1 MWMEPKVNYILVGSF
16 VAFLGAAVLVGI
28 LWLGKTDYRGSYDR
42 YEAYIKESVAGL
54 SVDSTVKYRGVDV
67 GRVKAIALNPNN
79 PEEVLLTMD
88 IVRGTP
94 IKTDTIA
101 VLQTQGLTGLASI
114 DLTGGSR
121 EAPPLVAVEGQDY
134 PVIKTG
140 PSLFFRLD
148 DAISRLLSEKALTK
162 LLVDMD
168 QAAKGAA
175 DVLDEENRAALKQ
188 TVKDLS
194 DVAHTI
200 AAHKAQIE
208 QSLNGA
214 ARSAD
219 NLVKLT
225 ASLNTQVPTLL
236 AGINKSV
243 AALDAA
249 TEELAKTSKIVGTVV
264 NEAKPEL
271 QQFTKR
277 TLPEAGL
284 LVTEL
289 RQLTGTLTR
298 VARELERE
306 PSSLVF
312 GRKAPTRG
320 PGE

>member
-1 MWMEPKVNYILVGSF
+1 MEPKVNYILVGSF

-28 LWLGKTDYRGSYDR
+28 LWLGKTDYRGTYDR
-42 YEAYIKESVAGL
+42 YEAHMKESVAGL

-101 VLQTQGLTGLASI
+101 VLETQGLTGLATI
-114 DLTGGSR
+114 NLTGGSR
-121 EAPPLVAVEGQDY
+121 DASSLQVQEGQAY

-148 DAISRLLSEKALTK
+148 EAVSRLLSEEGLAQ
-162 LLVDMD
+162 LLVDLD
-168 QAAKGAA
+168 SAAKGAA
-175 DVLDEENRAALKQ
+175 KVLDEDNRILLKR
-188 TVKDLS
+188 TIKDLS
-194 DVAHTI
+194 DVAQTV
-200 AAHKAQIE
+200 ATHKTQIE

-225 ASLNTQVPTLL
+225 TSLNEQVPTLL
-236 AGINKSV
+236 AGLNKSV
-243 AALDAA
+243 AALGTA
-249 TEELAKTSKIVGTVV
+249 TDELARTSKAVGTVV
-264 NEAKPEL
+264 NEARPEL
-271 QQFTKR
+271 QQFTR
-277 TLPEAGL
+277 LTLPEVGQ

-289 RQLTGTLTR
+289 RQLTGTLNR

-312 GRKAPTRG
+312 GRKSPARG

>member
-1 MWMEPKVNYILVGSF
+1 MEPKVNYILVGSF
-16 VAFLGAAVLVGI
+16 MVFLGAAVLVGI

-42 YEAYIKESVAGL
+42 YEAYMRESVAGL
-54 SVDSTVKYRGVDV
+54 SVNSTVKYRGVDV
-67 GRVKAIALNPNN
+67 GRIKTIALNPAN

-88 IVRGTP
+88 IMHGTP

-101 VLQTQGLTGLASI
+101 VLETQGLTGLATI
-114 DLTGGSR
+114 NLTGGSR
-121 EAPPLVAVEGQDY
+121 DAPPLQSVEGQAY

-148 DAISRLLSEKALTK
+148 EAVSRLLSEEGLAQ
-162 LLVDMD
+162 LLVDLNT
-168 QAAKGAA
+168 AAKGAA
-175 DVLDEENRAALKQ
+175 MVLDEDNRTMLKG
-188 TVKDLS
+188 TIKDLS
-194 DVAHTI
+194 EVAQTI

-208 QSLNGA
+208 QGLNGA

-219 NLVKLT
+219 NLAKLT
-225 ASLNTQVPTLL
+225 ASLNSDVPTLL

-243 AALDAA
+243 AALGTA
-249 TEELAKTSKIVGTVV
+249 TDELARTSKAVAAVV
-264 NEAKPEL
+264 NEARPEL
-271 QQFTKR
+271 QQFTRR

-289 RQLTGTLTR
+289 RELTGTLTR
-298 VARELERE
+298 VSRELERE

-312 GRKAPTRG
+312 GRKTPSRG

>member
-1 MWMEPKVNYILVGSF
+1 MEPKVNYILVGSF

-28 LWLGKTDYRGSYDR
+28 LWLGKTDYRGAYDR
-42 YEAYIKESVAGL
+42 YEAYMKESVAGL

-79 PEEVLLTMD
+79 PEEVLLAMD

-101 VLQTQGLTGLASI
+101 VLETQGLTGLATI
-114 DLTGGSR
+114 NLTGGSR
-121 EAPPLVAVEGQDY
+121 DDLSLKAQEGQAY

-148 DAISRLLSEKALTK
+148 EAVSRLLSEEGLAQ
-162 LLVDMD
+162 LLVDLD
-168 QAAKGAA
+168 TAAKGAA
-175 DVLDEENRAALKQ
+175 KVLDEENRMALKK
-188 TVKDLS
+188 TIKDLS
-194 DVAHTI
+194 DVAQTI
-200 AAHKAQIE
+200 ASHKTQIE

-214 ARSAD
+214 AKSAD

-225 ASLNTQVPTLL
+225 ASLNEQVPTLL
-236 AGINKSV
+236 AGLNKSV
-243 AALDAA
+243 AALGAA
-249 TEELAKTSKIVGTVV
+249 TDELARTSKTVGTVV
-264 NEAKPEL
+264 NEARPEL
-271 QQFTKR
+271 QQFTRR
-277 TLPEAGL
+277 TLPEAGQ

-289 RQLTGTLTR
+289 RQLTGTLNR

-312 GRKAPTRG
+312 GRKTPSRG

>member
-1 MWMEPKVNYILVGSF
+1 MEPKVNYILVGSF

-28 LWLGKTDYRGSYDR
+28 MWLGKTDYRGSYDR
-42 YEAYIKESVAGL
+42 YETHMRESVAGL

-101 VLQTQGLTGLASI
+101 ILETQGLTGLATI
-114 DLTGGSR
+114 NLTGGSR
-121 EAPPLVAVEGQDY
+121 DALPLQAQTGQAY

-148 DAISRLLSEKALTK
+148 EAVSRLLSEEGLAQ
-162 LLVDMD
+162 LLVDLD
-168 QAAKGAA
+168 SAAKGAA
-175 DVLDEENRAALKQ
+175 KVLDEDNRILLKR
-188 TVKDLS
+188 TIKDLS
-194 DVAHTI
+194 DVAQTV
-200 AAHKAQIE
+200 ATHKTQIE

-225 ASLNTQVPTLL
+225 TSLNEQVPTLL
-236 AGINKSV
+236 AGLNKSV
-243 AALDAA
+243 AALGTA
-249 TEELAKTSKIVGTVV
+249 TDELARTSKTVGTVV
-264 NEAKPEL
+264 NEARPEL
-271 QQFTKR
+271 QQFTRR
-277 TLPEAGL
+277 TLPEAGQ

-289 RQLTGTLTR
+289 RQLTGTLNR

-312 GRKAPTRG
+312 GRKTPARG

>member
-1 MWMEPKVNYILVGSF
+1 MEPKVNYILVGSF
-16 VAFLGAAVLVGI
+16 VAFLAAAVLVGI

-42 YEAYIKESVAGL
+42 YEAYMKESVAGL
-54 SVDSTVKYRGVDV
+54 SVNSTVKYRGVDV
-67 GRVKAIALNPNN
+67 GRIKTIDLNPDN

-88 IVRGTP
+88 ILRGTP

-101 VLQTQGLTGLASI
+101 VLETQGLTGLATI
-114 DLTGGSR
+114 NLTGGSR
-121 EAPPLVAVEGQDY
+121 DAPSLQAQEGQTY

-148 DAISRLLSEKALTK
+148 EAVSRLLAEEGLAQ
-162 LLVDMD
+162 LLVDLGA
-168 QAAKGAA
+168 AAKGAA
-175 DVLDEENRAALKQ
+175 KVLDEDNRVMLKR
-188 TVKDLS
+188 TIKDLS
-194 DVAHTI
+194 DVAQTI
-200 AAHKAQIE
+200 AAHKTQIE

-225 ASLNTQVPTLL
+225 ASLNAEVPVLL
-236 AGINKSV
+236 ASINKSV
-243 AALDAA
+243 AALGTA
-249 TEELAKTSKIVGTVV
+249 TEDLGRTSKAVGTVV
-264 NEAKPEL
+264 NEARPEL
-271 QQFTKR
+271 QQFTRR
-277 TLPEAGL
+277 TLPEVGL

-289 RQLTGTLTR
+289 RQLTGTLSR

-312 GRKAPTRG
+312 GRKAPSRG

>member
-1 MWMEPKVNYILVGSF
+1 MEPKVNYILVGSF

-42 YEAYIKESVAGL
+42 YEAYMRESVAGL

-67 GRVKAIALNPNN
+67 GRVKSIALRPDN
-79 PEEVLLTMD
+79 PEEVLLTLD
-88 IVRGTP
+88 IIRGTP
-94 IKTDTIA
+94 VKTDTIA
-101 VLQTQGLTGLASI
+101 KLETQGLTGLATI
-114 DLTGGSR
+114 NLTGGSR
-121 EAPPLVAVEGQDY
+121 DALSLQAQTGQAY

-148 DAISRLLSEKALTK
+148 EAVSRLLSEEGLAQ
-162 LLVDMD
+162 LLVDLD
-168 QAAKGAA
+168 SAAKGAA
-175 DVLDEENRAALKQ
+175 KVLDEDNRILLKR
-188 TVKDLS
+188 TIKDLS
-194 DVAHTI
+194 DVAQTV
-200 AAHKAQIE
+200 ATHKTQIE

-225 ASLNTQVPTLL
+225 ASLNEQVPTLL
-236 AGINKSV
+236 AGLNKSV
-243 AALDAA
+243 TALGTA
-249 TEELAKTSKIVGTVV
+249 TDELARTSKAVGTVV
-264 NEAKPEL
+264 NEARPEL
-271 QQFTKR
+271 QQFTRR
-277 TLPEAGL
+277 TLPEAGQ

-289 RQLTGTLTR
+289 RQLTGTLNR

-312 GRKAPTRG
+312 GRKTPSRG

>member
-1 MWMEPKVNYILVGSF
+1 MEPKVNYVLVGSF
-16 VAFLGAAVLVGI
+16 VAFLGTAVLAGI

-42 YEAYIKESVAGL
+42 YEAYMKESVAGL
-54 SVDSTVKYRGVDV
+54 SVNSTVKYRGVDV
-67 GRVKAIALNPNN
+67 GRVRDITLRPDN
-79 PEEVLLTMD
+79 PEEVLLTLD

-94 IKTDTIA
+94 IKTDTVA
-101 VLQTQGLTGLASI
+101 VLETQGLTGLATI
-114 DLTGGSR
+114 NLMGGSR
-121 EAPPLVAVEGQDY
+121 EAPALAALEGQDY

-148 DAISRLLSEKALTK
+148 EAVSRLLSEEGLAQLIVH
-162 LLVDMD
+162 LDS
-168 QAAKGAA
+168 AAVGVAKI
-175 DVLDEENRAALKQ
+175 LDEENRTLLKR
-188 TVKDLS
+188 TIKDLS
-194 DVAHTI
+194 DVAQAI
-200 AAHKAQIE
+200 AAHRAQID

-225 ASLNTQVPTLL
+225 ASLNAQVPVLL
-236 AGINKSV
+236 AGIDKSV
-243 AALDAA
+243 AALGTAA
-249 TEELAKTSKIVGTVV
+249 DELARTSKTVGTVV
-264 NEAKPEL
+264 NEARPEL

-277 TLPEAGL
+277 TLPEAGI

-289 RQLTGTLTR
+289 RQLTSTLTR

-312 GRKAPTRG
+312 GRKAPRRG

>member
-1 MWMEPKVNYILVGSF
+1 MEPKVNYILVGSF

-42 YEAYIKESVAGL
+42 YEAYMKESVAGL

-67 GRVKAIALNPNN
+67 GRVRDIALRPDN
-79 PEEVLLTMD
+79 PEEVLLILD
-88 IVRGTP
+88 IARGTP
-94 IKTDTIA
+94 IKTDTLA
-101 VLQTQGLTGLASI
+101 VLETQGLTGLATVN
-114 DLTGGSR
+114 LTGGSR
-121 EAPPLVAVEGQDY
+121 EAPALVAVEGQMY

-148 DAISRLLSEKALTK
+148 EAVSRLLSEEGLAQLIVHLDSAAVGVTK
-162 LLVDMD
+162 M
-168 QAAKGAA
+168 
-175 DVLDEENRAALKQ
+175 LDEENQTLLKR
-188 TVKDLS
+188 TIKDLS
-194 DVAHTI
+194 DVAQTI
-200 AAHKAQIE
+200 AAHRTQID

-214 ARSAD
+214 AKGAD

-225 ASLNTQVPTLL
+225 ASLNAQIPPLL
-236 AGINKSV
+236 TEINKSV
-243 AALDAA
+243 SALGAA
-249 TEELAKTSKIVGTVV
+249 TDELGRTSKTVGTVV
-264 NEAKPEL
+264 NDSRLEL
-271 QQFTKR
+271 QQFTRR

-289 RQLTGTLTR
+289 RQLTGMLTR

-312 GRKAPTRG
+312 GRKAQPRG

>member
-1 MWMEPKVNYILVGSF
+1 MEPKVNYILVGSF
-16 VAFLGAAVLVGI
+16 VAFLGAAVLAGI

-42 YEAYIKESVAGL
+42 YQAYMKESVAGL

-67 GRVKAIALNPNN
+67 GRIKAIALTPNN
-79 PEEVLLTMD
+79 PEEVQLTLD
-88 IVRGTP
+88 IERGTP

-101 VLQTQGLTGLASI
+101 VLETQGLTGLATI
-114 DLTGGSR
+114 NLTGGSR
-121 EAPPLVAVEGQDY
+121 DAPALQAQNGQAY

-148 DAISRLLSEKALTK
+148 EAVSRLLSEEGLAQ
-162 LLVDMD
+162 LLVDLD
-168 QAAKGAA
+168 TAAKGAA
-175 DVLDEENRAALKQ
+175 TVLDEDNRLTLKK
-188 TVKDLS
+188 TIKDLS
-194 DVAHTI
+194 EVAQTI
-200 AAHKAQIE
+200 ASHKTQIE

-214 ARSAD
+214 AKSAD

-225 ASLNTQVPTLL
+225 ASLNAEVPTLL

-243 AALDAA
+243 ASLGTA
-249 TEELAKTSKIVGTVV
+249 TDELARAGKTVGTVV
-264 NEAKPEL
+264 NEARPEL
-271 QQFTKR
+271 QQFTRR
-277 TLPEAGL
+277 TLPETAL

-312 GRKAPTRG
+312 GRKAPVRG

>member
-1 MWMEPKVNYILVGSF
+1 MEPKVNYILVGSF
-16 VAFLGAAVLVGI
+16 VAFLGAAVLAGI

-42 YEAYIKESVAGL
+42 YEAYMKESVAGL

-79 PEEVLLTMD
+79 PEEVQLTLD
-88 IVRGTP
+88 IERGTP

-101 VLQTQGLTGLASI
+101 ILETQGLTGLATI
-114 DLTGGSR
+114 NLTGGSR
-121 EAPPLVAVEGQDY
+121 DAPSLQAQNGQAY

-140 PSLFFRLD
+140 PSLFGRLD
-148 DAISRLLSEKALTK
+148 EAVSRLLSEEGLAQ
-162 LLVDMD
+162 LLSDLD
-168 QAAKGAA
+168 LAAKGVAN
-175 DVLDEENRAALKQ
+175 VLDDENRMALKK
-188 TVKDLS
+188 TIKDLS
-194 DVAHTI
+194 DVAQTI
-200 AAHKAQIE
+200 SAHKSQIE

-225 ASLNTQVPTLL
+225 TSLNEQVPTLL
-236 AGINKSV
+236 AGLNKSV
-243 AALDAA
+243 AALGTA
-249 TEELAKTSKIVGTVV
+249 TDELARTSKTVGTVV
-264 NEAKPEL
+264 NEARPEL

-312 GRKAPTRG
+312 GRKAPSRG

>member
-1 MWMEPKVNYILVGSF
+1 MEPKVNYILVGSF
-16 VAFLGAAVLVGI
+16 VAFLGAAVLIGI
-28 LWLGKTDYRGSYDR
+28 LWLGKTDYRGTYDR
-42 YEAYIKESVAGL
+42 YEAYMKESVAGL

-94 IKTDTIA
+94 IKSDTIA
-101 VLQTQGLTGLASI
+101 VLETQGLTGLATI
-114 DLTGGSR
+114 NLTGGSR
-121 EAPPLVAVEGQDY
+121 DAPSLQAQEGQAY

-148 DAISRLLSEKALTK
+148 EAVSRLLSEEGLAQ
-162 LLVDMD
+162 LLVDLD
-168 QAAKGAA
+168 SAAKGAA
-175 DVLDEENRAALKQ
+175 KVLDEDNRILLKR
-188 TVKDLS
+188 TIKDVS
-194 DVAHTI
+194 DVAQTI
-200 AAHKAQIE
+200 ATHKAQIE

-225 ASLNTQVPTLL
+225 ASLNAQVPTLL
-236 AGINKSV
+236 TGINKSV
-243 AALDAA
+243 TALEAA
-249 TEELAKTSKIVGTVV
+249 TEELAKTSKAVGTVV

-271 QQFTKR
+271 QQFTRR

-289 RQLTGTLTR
+289 RQLTSTLTR

-306 PSSLVF
+306 PSSLMF
-312 GRKAPTRG
+312 GRKTPLRG

>member
-1 MWMEPKVNYILVGSF
+1 MEPKVNYVLVGSF

-28 LWLGKTDYRGSYDR
+28 LWLGKTDYRGLYDR
-42 YEAYIKESVAGL
+42 YEAHMKESVAGL
-54 SVDSTVKYRGVDV
+54 SVNSTVKYRGVDV
-67 GRVKAIALNPNN
+67 GRVKDIILRPDN
-79 PEEVLLTMD
+79 PEEVLLTLD
-88 IVRGTP
+88 IARGTP
-94 IKTDTIA
+94 IKTDTLA
-101 VLQTQGLTGLASI
+101 VLETQGLTGLATVN
-114 DLTGGSR
+114 LTGGSR
-121 EAPPLVAVEGQDY
+121 EAPALVALEGQNY

-148 DAISRLLSEKALTK
+148 EAVSRLLSEEGLAQLIVH
-162 LLVDMD
+162 LDS
-168 QAAKGAA
+168 AAVGVAKM
-175 DVLDEENRAALKQ
+175 LDEENQTLLKR
-188 TVKDLS
+188 TIKDLS
-194 DVAHTI
+194 DVAQTI
-200 AAHKAQIE
+200 ASHKTQID

-214 ARSAD
+214 AKSAD

-225 ASLNTQVPTLL
+225 ASLNAQVPTLL

-243 AALDAA
+243 VALDRA
-249 TEELAKTSKIVGTVV
+249 TDELAKTSKTVGTIV
-264 NEAKPEL
+264 NESKPEL

-312 GRKAPTRG
+312 GRKTPPRG

>member
-1 MWMEPKVNYILVGSF
+1 MEPKVNYILVGSF

-28 LWLGKTDYRGSYDR
+28 LWLGKTDYRGTYDR
-42 YEAYIKESVAGL
+42 YEAHMKESVAGL

-67 GRVKAIALNPNN
+67 GRIKAIALNPNN

-88 IVRGTP
+88 IVRETP

-101 VLQTQGLTGLASI
+101 VLETQGLTGLATI
-114 DLTGGSR
+114 NLTGGSR
-121 EAPPLVAVEGQDY
+121 DAPSLQAREGQAY

-148 DAISRLLSEKALTK
+148 EAVSRLLSEEGLAQ
-162 LLVDMD
+162 LLVDLD
-168 QAAKGAA
+168 SAAKGAA
-175 DVLDEENRAALKQ
+175 KVLDEDNRILLKR
-188 TVKDLS
+188 TIKDLS
-194 DVAHTI
+194 DVAQTV
-200 AAHKAQIE
+200 ATHKTQIE

-225 ASLNTQVPTLL
+225 TSLNEHVPTLL
-236 AGINKSV
+236 AGLNKSV
-243 AALDAA
+243 AALGTA
-249 TEELAKTSKIVGTVV
+249 TDELARTSKTIGTVV
-264 NEAKPEL
+264 NEARPEL
-271 QQFTKR
+271 QQFTRR
-277 TLPEAGL
+277 TLPEVGQ

-289 RQLTGTLTR
+289 RQLTGTLNR

-312 GRKAPTRG
+312 GRKSPARG

>member
-1 MWMEPKVNYILVGSF
+1 MEPKVNYILVGSF
-16 VAFLGAAVLVGI
+16 VLFLGAAVLTGI

-42 YEAYIKESVAGL
+42 YSAHMQESVAGL

-67 GRVKAIALNPNN
+67 GRVKAIALKSDN
-79 PEEVLLTMD
+79 PEEVLLTLD

-94 IKTDTIA
+94 IKIDTIA
-101 VLQTQGLTGLASI
+101 VLETQGLTGLATI
-114 DLTGGSR
+114 NLKGGSR
-121 EAPPLVAVEGQDY
+121 DAPPLTVLEGHDY

-148 DAISRLLSEKALTK
+148 DAVSRLLSEKGLNK
-162 LLVDMD
+162 LLADMD
-168 QAAKGAA
+168 LAAKGAA
-175 DVLDEENRAALKQ
+175 DVLDEENRTALKR
-188 TVKDLS
+188 TIKDLS
-194 DVAHTI
+194 DVAQTVV
-200 AAHKAQIE
+200 AHKTQIE

-214 ARSAD
+214 AKSAD

-225 ASLNTQVPTLL
+225 ASLNEQVPALL

-243 AALDAA
+243 AALGTA
-249 TEELAKTSKIVGTVV
+249 TDELARTSKTVGMVV
-264 NEAKPEL
+264 NEARPEF
-271 QQFTKR
+271 QQFTRR

-289 RQLTGTLTR
+289 RQLTSTLTR
-298 VARELERE
+298 VAREVERE

-312 GRKAPTRG
+312 GKKPSVRG

>member
-1 MWMEPKVNYILVGSF
+1 MEPKVNYILVGSF

-28 LWLGKTDYRGSYDR
+28 LWLGKTDYRGTYDR
-42 YEAYIKESVAGL
+42 YEAHMKESVAGL

-67 GRVKAIALNPNN
+67 GRVRAIALNPNN

-101 VLQTQGLTGLASI
+101 VLETQGLTGLATI
-114 DLTGGSR
+114 NLTGGSR
-121 EAPPLVAVEGQDY
+121 DAPSLQAQEGQAY

-148 DAISRLLSEKALTK
+148 EAVSRLLSEEGLAQ
-162 LLVDMD
+162 LLVDLD
-168 QAAKGAA
+168 SAAKGAA
-175 DVLDEENRAALKQ
+175 KVLDEDNRILLKR
-188 TVKDLS
+188 TIKDVS
-194 DVAHTI
+194 DVAQTI
-200 AAHKAQIE
+200 ATHKAQIE

-225 ASLNTQVPTLL
+225 ASLNAQVPTLL
-236 AGINKSV
+236 TGINKSV
-243 AALDAA
+243 TALEAA
-249 TEELAKTSKIVGTVV
+249 TEELAKTSKAVGTVV

-271 QQFTKR
+271 QQFTRR

-289 RQLTGTLTR
+289 RQLTSTLTR

-306 PSSLVF
+306 PSSLMF
-312 GRKAPTRG
+312 GRKTPLRG

>member
-1 MWMEPKVNYILVGSF
+1 MEPRVNYILVGSF
-16 VAFLGAAVLVGI
+16 VALLGAAVLVGI

-42 YEAYIKESVAGL
+42 YEAYMRESVAGL

-67 GRVKAIALNPNN
+67 GRVKTIALSPNN

-101 VLQTQGLTGLASI
+101 VLETQGLTGLATI
-114 DLTGGSR
+114 NLTGGSR
-121 EAPPLVAVEGQDY
+121 DAPPLQAREGQAY
-134 PVIKTG
+134 PIIKTG

-148 DAISRLLSEKALTK
+148 EAVSRLLSEEGLAQ
-162 LLVDMD
+162 LLVDLD
-168 QAAKGAA
+168 AAAKGVSQ
-175 DVLDEENRAALKQ
+175 VLDDDNRAMLKR
-188 TVKDLS
+188 TIKDLS
-194 DVAHTI
+194 EVAHTI
-200 AAHKAQIE
+200 AANKAQIE
-208 QSLNGA
+208 RSLNGA
-214 ARSAD
+214 AKSAD
-219 NLVKLT
+219 NLAKLT
-225 ASLNTQVPTLL
+225 ASLNAEVPTLL
-236 AGINKSV
+236 AGIDKSV
-243 AALDAA
+243 AALGTA
-249 TEELAKTSKIVGTVV
+249 TDELARTSKTVGAVV
-264 NEAKPEL
+264 NEARPEL
-271 QQFTKR
+271 QQFTRR

-312 GRKAPTRG
+312 GRKAPSRG